1 MPGYFG
7 KPMDRERHFAWLV
20 LKRVPGIGDVLYRRL
35 IEKFGSPHAV
45 LAATEAELF
54 AIEGIRHQAVRA
66 IRGSV
71 DMTPIEKEFDRLE
84 QNGVHVV
91 TIHDRGYPERLK
103 QIHDP
108 PPLLFLKG
116 ELLPEDHQSIAIVG
130 SRHCSEYGRTVAHQ
144 ISQDLALRGFTIIS
158 GLARGIDA
166 AAHEGALKAGGRTLG
181 ILGCGVDV
189 TYPPEHDRLKETIS
203 RQGAIISEFSMGTAP
218 EPKNFPKR
226 NRIIG
231 GMSLGVIVVE
241 ASQQSGALITAACAL
256 EQGREVFAVP
266 GPVGSKTSV
275 GTHRLIKQGAKL
287 VESVEDVLEELQG
300 SIGTSML
307 RVPVTSTS
315 AGPVRSLHLDPEEG
329 EIYHLLSH
337 EPQHIDAL
345 TVQAR
350 ISTSKIAGLLLQL
363 ELKGAV
369 KQLAGHRYV
378 IK

>member
-1 MPGYFG
+1 MPGYWG
-7 KPMDRERHFAWLV
+7 NTMDRERHFAWLV
-20 LKRVPGIGDVLYRRL
+20 LKKVPGIGDVLYRRL

-45 LAATEAELF
+45 LAATEPELF
-54 AIEGIRHQAVRA
+54 AIEGIRHQAVHA

-116 ELLPEDHQSIAIVG
+116 ELLAEDHQSIAIVG

-144 ISQDLALRGFTIIS
+144 ISQELALRGFTIIS

-189 TYPPEHDRLKETIS
+189 AYPPEHDRLKETIS

-226 NRIIG
+226 NRIIS

-315 AGPVRSLHLDPEEG
+315 AGPVQSLHLDPEER

-337 EPQHIDAL
+337 EPQHIDTL

-350 ISTSKIAGLLLQL
+350 LSTSKIAGLLLQL
-363 ELKGAV
+363 ELKGAI